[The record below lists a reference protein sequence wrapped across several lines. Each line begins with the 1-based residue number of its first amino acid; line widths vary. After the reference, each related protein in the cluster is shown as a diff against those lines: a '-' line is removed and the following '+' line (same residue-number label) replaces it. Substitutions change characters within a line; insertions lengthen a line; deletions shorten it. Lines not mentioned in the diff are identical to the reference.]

1 MSDIFKI
8 IGVGMIGGI
17 LALSLRGKK
26 PEFAMLVSVIT
37 SLVIVGQIFMGLQSI
52 VSDIHS
58 VIKESGVDIKYFG
71 VCIKAVGIAYIS
83 QFAAELLYDS
93 GEGAVA
99 SKVETAGK
107 VSILIITMP
116 VMLSFLRLCMRIINE
131 I

>member
-8 IGVGMIGGI
+8 VGVGMIGGV
-17 LALSLRGKK
+17 LALTLRGKR
-26 PEFAMLVSVIT
+26 PEFAILVSVIT
-37 SLVIVGQIFMGLQSI
+37 SVIIAGQIFLGLKSLVTDIYSI
-52 VSDIHS
+52 IE
-58 VIKESGVDIKYFG
+58 ESGVEVKYFT
-71 VCIKAVGIAYIS
+71 VCIKSVGIAYVS

-99 SKVETAGK
+99 SKVEVAGK

-116 VMLSFLRLCMRIINE
+116 VMMSFLKLCMRIINE

>member
-8 IGVGMIGGI
+8 VGVGMIGGV
-17 LALSLRGKK
+17 LALTLRGKR
-26 PEFAMLVSVIT
+26 PEFAILVSVIT
-37 SLVIVGQIFMGLQSI
+37 SVIIAGQIFLGLKSLVTDIYSI
-52 VSDIHS
+52 IE
-58 VIKESGVDIKYFG
+58 ESGVEVKYFI
-71 VCIKAVGIAYIS
+71 VCIKSVGIAYVS

-99 SKVETAGK
+99 SKVEVAGK

-116 VMLSFLRLCMRIINE
+116 VMMSFLKLCMRIINE